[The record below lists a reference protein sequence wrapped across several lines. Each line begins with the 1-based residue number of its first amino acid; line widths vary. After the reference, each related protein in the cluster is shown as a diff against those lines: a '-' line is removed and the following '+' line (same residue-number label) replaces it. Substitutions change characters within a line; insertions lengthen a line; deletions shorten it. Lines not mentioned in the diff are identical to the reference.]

1 MESKEKVLPEAATPE
16 QDNQV
21 KPLYTDLSISKRVM
35 QVLIPTMEIIRI
47 LGDSERRFTYEFCA
61 SGTLTVYECK
71 WLKDDNNFR
80 HEFVRTWIDI
90 IIDTN
95 FFDRDRIVR
104 ELDAAIDT
112 MTDLLGSIRKEL
124 GYAE

>member
-21 KPLYTDLSISKRVM
+21 KPLYTDLSISKRIM

-61 SGTLTVYECK
+61 GGTLVVYECK
-71 WLKDDNNFR
+71 WLKDDEYK
-80 HEFVRTWIDI
+80 HKFVRKWIDI

-95 FFDRDRIVR
+95 CFDHDRIVKD
-104 ELDAAIDT
+104 LDAAIDT